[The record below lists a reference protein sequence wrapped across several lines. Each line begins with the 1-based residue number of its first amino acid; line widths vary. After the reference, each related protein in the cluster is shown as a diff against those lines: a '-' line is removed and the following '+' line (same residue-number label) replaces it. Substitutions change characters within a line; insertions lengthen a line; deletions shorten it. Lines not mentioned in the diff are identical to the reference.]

1 MYRSVIISESCKPM
15 GPIPSMRAFW
25 IVLILADFNALRSF
39 MHMYKGL
46 ANLPPFYIDSA
57 LFSHDDLYHLYLHFS
72 IAFFCLFR
80 FCL

>member
-46 ANLPPFYIDSA
+46 ANLSP
-57 LFSHDDLYHLYLHFS
+57 LFT
-72 IAFFCLFR
+72 
-80 FCL
+80 

>member
-15 GPIPSMRAFW
+15 GPIPMRAFW

-46 ANLPPFYIDSA
+46 ANLSP
-57 LFSHDDLYHLYLHFS
+57 LFT
-72 IAFFCLFR
+72 
-80 FCL
+80 